1 MNSNNDH
8 LASMPLMNEKP
19 FSQVSWDE
27 GPQVFQ
33 KIGPKQSMLNKSDVN
48 PQAHPAHYN
57 HGKYEVIDVIED
69 WKLGFNLGNVVKY
82 LARADHKGT
91 PTADLYK
98 SLFYLNREIAHRE
111 RNAT

>member
-1 MNSNNDH
+1 MTATSSPFNPP
-8 LASMPLMNEKP
+8 ASTQPTNEKQ
-19 FSQVSWDE
+19 SYLDYLAEQAQASL
-27 GPQVFQ
+27 
-33 KIGPKQSMLNKSDVN
+33 KIVKNPHRVEN

-57 HGKYEVIDVIED
+57 KGKYEVIDVIED

-98 SLFYLNREIAHRE
+98 CLFYLNREIASRE
-111 RNAT
+111 RNV